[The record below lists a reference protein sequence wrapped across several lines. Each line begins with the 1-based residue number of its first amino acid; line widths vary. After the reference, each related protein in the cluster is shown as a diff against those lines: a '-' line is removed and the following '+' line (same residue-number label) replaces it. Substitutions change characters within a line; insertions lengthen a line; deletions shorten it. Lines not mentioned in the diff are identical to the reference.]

1 MLRDTF
7 EIEELP
13 LRYER
18 GTLRAIET
26 EKEVTVD
33 RLTACVQWALK
44 HCKLHIMRDN
54 WWDGRRLLGSRPYN
68 NDFKHAIVVFH
79 LRQSSHFSTSRPF
92 AKD

>member
-33 RLTACVQWALK
+33 RLTACVQ
-44 HCKLHIMRDN
+44 
-54 WWDGRRLLGSRPYN
+54 
-68 NDFKHAIVVFH
+68 
-79 LRQSSHFSTSRPF
+79 
-92 AKD
+92 